1 MASVLGEP
9 VVFSDI
15 PLLFFVVV
23 AAFMV
28 ISALGTVMFRNPLY
42 GVICLVGNLL
52 GVAAM
57 FAALGAYFLST
68 VQVAVYA
75 GAITVLFLF
84 VVMLLN
90 LKSEDGGESLAIF
103 KIAAIGV
110 GVSFVCIMMYAYIP
124 DLINLPGIGGAEGVM
139 SQIDGGVLPMGR
151 ALFTRH
157 VFLFEAI
164 SAVLM
169 VALIASVMLA
179 SRGAKKDKLEH
190 QVPIS
195 KVRSQPSLADMPT
208 AKAP

>member
-1 MASVLGEP
+1 MASVLVEP

-15 PLLFFVVV
+15 PRLFFIVV
-23 AAFMV
+23 AMFMV
-28 ISALGTVMFRNPLY
+28 ISALGTVLFRNPLY

-52 GVAAM
+52 GVAVM

-90 LKSEDGGESLAIF
+90 LKIEEGGENLAF
-103 KIAAIGV
+103 FRIASIGA
-110 GVSFVCIMMYAYIP
+110 GVVFVCIMMYAYIP
-124 DLINLPGIGGAEGVM
+124 DLINLPGLVGREGLM
-139 SQIDGGVLPMGR
+139 SPVDGGVLPMGR

-157 VFLFEAI
+157 VFLFEAV

-169 VALIASVMLA
+169 VALISSVMLA
-179 SRGAKKDKLEH
+179 ARVTRKRKLER
-190 QVPIS
+190 QIPVSNVPSRPIVGVS
-195 KVRSQPSLADMPT
+195 TGKIP
-208 AKAP
+208 

>member
-1 MASVLGEP
+1 MASVLSEP
-9 VVFSDI
+9 VMFSDI

-23 AAFMV
+23 AVFMV
-28 ISALGTVMFRNPLY
+28 ISALGTVLFRNPLY

-90 LKSEDGGESLAIF
+90 LKIEEGGESLAIF
-103 KIAAIGV
+103 KIAGIGSAV
-110 GVSFVCIMMYAYIP
+110 VFVCIMMYAYIP
-124 DLINLPGIGGAEGVM
+124 DLINLPGLVGDEGLM
-139 SQIDGGVLPMGR
+139 SPVDGGVLPMGR

-169 VALIASVMLA
+169 VAMIASVMLA
-179 SRGAKKDKLEH
+179 TRGTKKRKLER
-190 QVPIS
+190 QIPVS
-195 KVRSQPSLADMPT
+195 NVQSQPLAQSLSG
-208 AKAP
+208 KAP

>member
-1 MASVLGEP
+1 MTGILGQP

-15 PLLFFVVV
+15 PLLFFGAV
-23 AAFMV
+23 AVFMV
-28 ISALGTVMFRNPLY
+28 VSALGTVLFRNPLY

-90 LKSEDGGESLAIF
+90 LKIEEGGEGLAVF
-103 KIAAIGV
+103 KIAAIGA
-110 GVSFVCIMMYAYIP
+110 GVVFVCIMMYAYIP
-124 DLINLPGIGGAEGVM
+124 DLINLPGLVGDEGLM
-139 SQIDGGVLPMGR
+139 SPVDGGVLPMGR

-157 VFLFEAI
+157 VFLFEAV

-179 SRGAKKDKLEH
+179 ARGTRKRKLER
-190 QVPIS
+190 QIPVS
-195 KVRSQPSLADMPT
+195 NVQPRPLTD
-208 AKAP
+208 